1 MYDANLPLLWCSKTC
16 INHFSLLDV
25 HKFLFTA
32 TTIGAGWCVMSG
44 CIARVHLATFIISR
58 TFQPS
63 FLHATFPLPSQMKCE
78 REYIYEP
85 EHTSRAI
92 SFCANRN
99 DDAWHSYKNSWEMW
113 HFIYTNSAQFLDL
126 DKQYFSIL
134 RTGEHISVLTF
145 YLSMTVPVKLSLIL
159 WFE

>member
-58 TFQPS
+58 TLQPS
-63 FLHATFPLPSQMKCE
+63 FLHATFPVPSQMKCE
-78 REYIYEP
+78 REYMNQNTPVERFLSVQIEM
-85 EHTSRAI
+85 TT
-92 SFCANRN
+92 
-99 DDAWHSYKNSWEMW
+99 HSYKNSWEMW
-113 HFIYTNSAQFLDL
+113 HFIYANSAQFLDL